1 MAKRQ
6 SLRGKGADVFLVG
19 SDQPEA
25 PQRAKEEKR
34 AMATFYLPPALI
46 ETLDQ
51 VWLDRRRT
59 DKKVQK
65 SHIVQEALE
74 RYFQTE

>member
-1 MAKRQ
+1 
-6 SLRGKGADVFLVG
+6 
-19 SDQPEA
+19 
-25 PQRAKEEKR
+25 
-34 AMATFYLPPALI
+34 MATFHLPPDLI

-51 VWLDRRRT
+51 AWLDRRRT

-74 RYFQTE
+74 AYFKL